1 MILIAVLL
9 CYNRNS
15 DYTDLRMP
23 VKVKMHVS
31 RPLTGI
37 LKSAEIQISDRSKA
51 VIVQSRSRLQIISNP
66 PYNIDIAEWDN
77 YPNYLSWAAQWINEI
92 HRILSPRGNF
102 VLFGGFQYCNTS
114 GGDLLELFHYIRNK
128 TPFRL
133 TNVIIWYYHNGMW
146 AQRFFS
152 NRHEEIIWFTKTDKY
167 LFDLDAVRIK
177 YDKETL
183 ELYKKDKRLQEKNLL
198 KGKNPSNVWEISR
211 LNSNSKERV
220 GHVTQKPEAIMRR
233 IIKSMSAERD
243 IVLDAFAGS
252 TVAAKVCIEE
262 NRNSISCDIDPKSTD
277 YFQTQLSRIKH
288 SHDYIVTNNLE
299 DLFGQLRRN

>member
-1 MILIAVLL
+1 MEPTQHYL
-9 CYNRNS
+9 C
-15 DYTDLRMP
+15 
-23 VKVKMHVS
+23 
-31 RPLTGI
+31 
-37 LKSAEIQISDRSKA
+37 ISDTVDLLKKIPDDSVQL
-51 VIVQSRSRLQIISNP
+51 VIADP

-288 SHDYIVTNNLE
+288 SHDHIVTNNLE